1 MDRGPAG
8 IIGAKKGGD
17 GAGCGPNL
25 AKDPLK
31 PQLHTLRN
39 SLVNTVAGK
48 TSRNLHLGLRRF
60 LL

>member
-1 MDRGPAG
+1 LEP
-8 IIGAKKGGD
+8 KNGGD
-17 GAGCGPNL
+17 EAGCGPNL